1 MSFEVGDKVNV
12 QTLSKLQRG
21 TIVDLVE
28 DDGTRFGED
37 APPVRYYVKLSGG
50 ETYAFWEHQLETAVL
65 DQLASVL
72 DDIVEAIDASDRKDS
87 AQLVLQ

>member
-1 MSFEVGDKVNV
+1 VSFEVGDKVNV
-12 QTLSKLQRG
+12 QTPYLFRPG
-21 TIVDLVE
+21 TVVDIVE

-37 APPVRYYVKLSGG
+37 TPHVRYYVKLSGG

-72 DDIVEAIDASDRKDS
+72 DDIVDAIIASDRRDS